1 MIKKSK
7 EKEPVKKKA
16 AVKTAGAAKPKLKK
30 PSPKSSV
37 PVKKKTAML
46 RQTQG
51 AVKAAPKKE
60 KPILKE
66 AAKIDIKKELSKM
79 AVIEKAPEAKKPVP
93 EEKKIAPAPSSKKE
107 ELKKE
112 PEIKIQAKPQVKTE
126 IKSSTAPSIKPEAK
140 PEAKITPAPLPVQKE
155 EPPVIEKPEEVKM
168 RTLELETP
176 VALKELAAKIGIKPN
191 ELIVN
196 LMSKNVFATIN
207 QNLGDDIVT
216 NILKDYGIEFK
227 KPPKVEDQLVREH
240 RELEEKQDARHL
252 VGRPPVVTF
261 MGHVDHG
268 KTSLLDFIR
277 KTRVADKEKGGI
289 TQHIGAYEVKFKNG
303 SVTFL
308 DTPGH
313 EAFTAMRAR
322 GANATD
328 IVVLVVA
335 ADDGVMPQ
343 TKEALDHA
351 RVAGVTIVVA
361 LNKCDLPSANVE
373 KVKGQ
378 LSQLGLMAENWGG
391 KTIVVPVSAK
401 TGEGVDTLLEMLL
414 LEAELLELKA
424 NPHLRAR
431 GVVIEG
437 KLSSGQGPVAT
448 LLVKNGTLRVGDMI
462 VTGMHYGR
470 IKAMMNDK
478 LERIEEAPPSKPVS
492 VLGLSGVPM
501 AGEEFFV
508 VKDEKKA
515 RTLSLLKQDE
525 ARNKK
530 LKSSK
535 RITLEDFYT
544 QMKEGVAKELAIL
557 LKGDVQG
564 SIEAIKKSLIELNTK
579 DVKIDIIHADVG
591 NINESDVMLAVV
603 SNAVVIGFNVKV
615 DEGAQELAAKEGIEI
630 KLYGIIYEAIQDVTA
645 AMEGLLEPYSKEV
658 FVGRASVKQVFKVT
672 KAGTIAGCSV
682 VRGKIVRTGIAKLIR
697 DKNIVYEGKISSL
710 KRFKDDAREVNENFE
725 CGIGLDRH
733 DDIKVG
739 DLIEVYQIEKVA
751 RRLESRKS

>member
-7 EKEPVKKKA
+7 EKEPEKKKKA
-16 AVKTAGAAKPKLKK
+16 IAKTVSAKPKPKK
-30 PSPKSSV
+30 V
-37 PVKKKTAML
+37 AIKKKVAVKVPAMKE
-46 RQTQG
+46 
-51 AVKAAPKKE
+51 KAAPKQEKIIEKPKE
-60 KPILKE
+60 KMTPAAEVQSPPAHETKGGTGKLKVE
-66 AAKIDIKKELSKM
+66 IKEKIKKEEIKISPSPLKK
-79 AVIEKAPEAKKPVP
+79 EEAKKPIPEVRTAAKVVAPPLVQPSLKEKPVVP
-93 EEKKIAPAPSSKKE
+93 EQPVVKE
-107 ELKKE
+107 AVVVE
-112 PEIKIQAKPQVKTE
+112 P
-126 IKSSTAPSIKPEAK
+126 
-140 PEAKITPAPLPVQKE
+140 QKAE
-155 EPPVIEKPEEVKM
+155 EPKM
-168 RTLELETP
+168 RVLEFETP
-176 VALKELAAKIGIKPN
+176 ISLKELASKVGVKSN
-191 ELIVN
+191 EIIMN
-196 LMSKNVFATIN
+196 LMGKNVFATIN
-207 QNLGDDIVT
+207 QNLGDDIVR
-216 NILKDYGIEFK
+216 NILKDFGIEFR
-227 KPPKVEDQLVREH
+227 KPAKVEDQAVREH
-240 RELEEKQDARHL
+240 RELEEKQDEKHMLPRA
-252 VGRPPVVTF
+252 PVVTF

-351 RVAGVTIVVA
+351 RVAGVQIVIA
-361 LNKCDLPSANVE
+361 LNKCDLPSANIE

-378 LSQLGLMAENWGG
+378 LSQLGLMPEDWGG

-448 LLVKNGTLRVGDMI
+448 VLVKNGTLRVGDMVLI
-462 VTGMHYGR
+462 GAHYGR

-478 LERIEEAPPSKPVS
+478 GERVEEAPPSKPVS
-492 VLGLSGVPM
+492 LLGLSGVPM

-515 RTLSLLKQDE
+515 RTLSVLKQDE
-525 ARNKK
+525 ARTRR

-564 SIEAIKKSLIELNTK
+564 SIEALKKSLGDLNTK

-603 SNAVVIGFNVKV
+603 SNAVVMGFNVKV

-630 KLYGIIYEAIQDVTA
+630 KLYGIIYEAIQDVGA
-645 AMEGLLEPYSKEV
+645 AMEGLLEPISKEV

-672 KAGTIAGCSV
+672 KAGTIAGSIV
-682 VRGKIVRTGIAKLIR
+682 ARGKITRSGIAKLVR
-697 DKNIVYEGKISSL
+697 DKIVVYEGKIVSL
-710 KRFKDDAREVNENFE
+710 KRFKDDVREVNENVE

-751 RRLESRKS
+751 RRLESRKD